1 MSAKENMTAEEIWNA
16 ACTVLE
22 KASKSTFDQWFA
34 KMTPLSLDGDV
45 LLLGVPD
52 EFFGDWVNENLADLL
67 AGALFDAAGRNLIFA
82 FESGHMPVSRE
93 IEDPDISR
101 GPDSDVPAS
110 VPGTDAPLCAEN
122 CLACHTFDNFVVG
135 EGNRYA
141 YTAAYTA
148 AKSPGVY
155 NPLYIYGGPGLGKTH
170 LIQAVAND
178 VVRRDPKAK
187 VRFTTC
193 ENFLNAYVDSMRNKT
208 HSEFREYFR
217 NVDLL
222 LIDDVHLLGGKT
234 GLQEEFFNTFNA
246 LHNANKQIILT
257 SDKPPAEIPGLEDRL
272 VSRFESG
279 FTNQITPPLF
289 ETRLAI
295 LKQEQEALQ
304 LDVDDSILEFIAQ
317 RITSNIRP
325 LKASLL
331 SLKIFSSAS
340 KTKITIETLEMLL
353 ADILNKEAETRHV
366 TVDMIQKAAAEH
378 FALHVHD
385 LTGPQRTKKISDAR
399 FAAIYLC
406 RKLTNLSQ
414 KEIGLAFGGRSHA
427 TVIHAIKEVEDSC
440 VKNDEMKR
448 SLDAIRKRLQVEE
461 PLS

>member
-1 MSAKENMTAEEIWNA
+1 MKAQEEMTAEEIWLA
-16 ACTVLE
+16 ACTALE
-22 KASKSTFDQWFA
+22 KASKSTYDQWFA
-34 KMTPLSLDGDV
+34 KMTPLGLDGD
-45 LLLGVPD
+45 LFLLGVPD
-52 EFFGDWVNENLADLL
+52 EFFGDWVKDNFADLL
-67 AGALFDAAGRNLIFA
+67 TKSLQDASGRSLAFA
-82 FESGHMPVSRE
+82 FESGHEPVTADM
-93 IEDPDISR
+93 EDADIPS
-101 GPDSDVPAS
+101 GMESAPAAS
-110 VPGTDAPLCAEN
+110 AASSAPLCAEN
-122 CLACHTFDNFVVG
+122 CLARHTFDNFVVG

-141 YTAAYTA
+141 YTAAFTA

-178 VVRRDPKAK
+178 VVRRNPEAK
-187 VRFTTC
+187 VRYTTC
-193 ENFLNAYVDSMRNKT
+193 ENFLNAYVDSMRSKT
-208 HSEFREYFR
+208 HFEFREHFR

-222 LIDDVHLLGGKT
+222 LIDDVHVLSGKP

-295 LKQEQEALQ
+295 LKQEQETLK

-325 LKASLL
+325 LKAALL
-331 SLKIFSSAS
+331 HLKIFSSATN
-340 KTKITIETLEMLL
+340 TKITVETLETLL

-366 TVDMIQKAAAEH
+366 TVDMIQKAASEY
-378 FALHVHD
+378 FTLHVHD

-399 FAAIYLC
+399 FVAMYLC

-427 TVIHAIKEVEDSC
+427 TVIHAIKEVEDAC

-448 SLDAIRKRLQVEE
+448 SIDAIRKRLQVEE